1 MICLRKWTFLEYIYF
16 PAARTFIREPLHI
29 GRACCFSCCYSQN
42 EKLFLWTTSQ
52 LCIVHFYLQL
62 AFICCAMDNSK
73 TSQANH
79 HVKHFKDS
87 GLGRIGTIYS
97 ARQMSCPYSSAVS
110 ITRLTAPQ
118 TLKFIFVWQIM
129 HSSSFHVVY
138 AWKCKQELVKT
149 ALFYVY
155 SVPYHKVRYTDILV
169 SYTRYIR
176 NKRCFSLILVSHFHA
191 YATWKLLE

>member
-1 MICLRKWTFLEYIYF
+1 MICLRKWTFVEYIYF

-87 GLGRIGTIYS
+87 GLGRVGTIYS
-97 ARQMSCPYSSAVS
+97 ARQMSCLYSSAVS
-110 ITRLTAPQ
+110 RVMLTALLLCMSTNILQ
-118 TLKFIFVWQIM
+118 CQLSVAWTSHTYV
-129 HSSSFHVVY
+129 
-138 AWKCKQELVKT
+138 AWKLKWQRQHPH
-149 ALFYVY
+149 YVAR
-155 SVPYHKVRYTDILV
+155 KF
-169 SYTRYIR
+169 
-176 NKRCFSLILVSHFHA
+176 C
-191 YATWKLLE
+191 